1 MEISFRFK
9 TIEGVKAGVKK
20 QNACAENPSQNS
32 LRIHPE
38 KNRALHTVRPDNIW

>member
-20 QNACAENPSQNS
+20 QNACAGNPPQNS
-32 LRIHPE
+32 LRIYSVDPKKPGVAH
-38 KNRALHTVRPDNIW
+38 RPP